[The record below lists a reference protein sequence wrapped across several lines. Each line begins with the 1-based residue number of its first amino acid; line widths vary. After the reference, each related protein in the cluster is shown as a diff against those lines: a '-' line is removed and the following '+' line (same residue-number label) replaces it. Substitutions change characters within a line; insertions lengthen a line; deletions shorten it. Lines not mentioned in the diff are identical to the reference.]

1 MKSTTQNHFVR
12 KVSTTGKHLYMP
24 MQRRLTRAVERH
36 QGFLVVIAKEQAER
50 YGIPVRFRNGRPTG
64 WFADLHAAVGGDC
77 EILIRT

>member
-12 KVSTTGKHLYMP
+12 KVSTTGKHLHRP

-50 YGIPVRFRNGRPTG
+50 FGIPVRFRKGRPDG
-64 WFADLHAAVGGDC
+64 WFADLHAAVGG
-77 EILIRT
+77 IVKS